1 MGCSDGDFNGID
13 GTQSNNISSDATAS
27 GTDSLTNV
35 TAYDNSPACPGPG
48 SDCAIFQ
55 SIDTGT
61 ENLHLRTDADNDALN
76 AGADLSANFTDD
88 IDGDTRPVGANLWDI
103 GADENMQFVTA
114 AVSGTITASTTE
126 SDIVSGG
133 KTIIITLTND
143 TWDADIGQDNA
154 QTTALINGLDSD
166 AGETNGWDAE
176 VLDPVTGLDYTD
188 VTRTSATV
196 VTITLPAFA
205 DYNIT
210 ADETITATVP
220 ASALVTST
228 SAVVAAP
235 TFDVTFDPEITVGS
249 SGTQVLTMA
258 IPSDNQYLG
267 GAFTMIRSAGSA
279 NVSEI
284 VLSEISSV
292 DANSDL
298 SDVRLYYETAGT
310 CTYDGDENL
319 LGAGSFDSSEQA
331 TISGFVSATLTYDSS
346 DSQQDHAR
354 SMVTD
359 TSGNIYVAG
368 FEQTT
373 ANGYDWVIRKYGANG
388 DLCDGSG
395 SCAGWGDSD
404 SGQIT
409 HNSGGSRND
418 KAHAIA
424 IDSTNAIYVAGYIG
438 TVSNGD
444 DWAIRKYDAS
454 GDLDTTWGTSDGD
467 GIDGQVSWNS
477 TGTDM
482 DIAYAIAID
491 STKAIYVGGLQF
503 SGGATDW
510 AIHKYG
516 PDGDLCDSSGTCNE
530 GWGGGGGIVTYGPGT
545 GATVHAIAI
554 DSDKAIYVAGYQGTN
569 GYDWAIRK
577 YGSDGDLCDGSGTC
591 SEGWGGGDGTIT
603 YDSGGSNWDWAY
615 AITIDSDKNIYV
627 AGYADNGANGDDWLV
642 QKYGSDGDLCD
653 SSGTCNE
660 GWGGGDGMVFS
671 ESLNTDMAKAIS
683 IDTDRN
689 IYVAGYIYTGASN
702 DDWQIRKY
710 DPAGVLCDGGSS
722 CAAWGDSG
730 SGKITEAGVGP
741 VDEIMA
747 IAIDDARNIVVAGYQ
762 GSNAGDWAIKKYD
775 PDGAAASNVISVGT
789 SQVCLYV
796 LLDVDMSTPRP
807 PTEATWILKSPIP
820 HQMCTWMPAA
830 SSRPRPWRFPA
841 APN

>member
-1 MGCSDGDFNGID
+1 MTRFGDAYYRIEWLEFTNFDDSNDFALDIDANNIVVANLLFYDYDGGTAGGAIRSSSGTNQTARNCIIYHGQGYGIRIGGGTLSVENCTIYDITGSTGWGVRRESGSASVQNTSDFNGID

-444 DWAIRKYDAS
+444 DWAIQR
-454 GDLDTTWGTSDGD
+454 
-467 GIDGQVSWNS
+467 
-477 TGTDM
+477 
-482 DIAYAIAID
+482 
-491 STKAIYVGGLQF
+491 
-503 SGGATDW
+503 
-510 AIHKYG
+510 
-516 PDGDLCDSSGTCNE
+516 
-530 GWGGGGGIVTYGPGT
+530 
-545 GATVHAIAI
+545 
-554 DSDKAIYVAGYQGTN
+554 
-569 GYDWAIRK
+569 R
-577 YGSDGDLCDGSGTC
+577 
-591 SEGWGGGDGTIT
+591 
-603 YDSGGSNWDWAY
+603 
-615 AITIDSDKNIYV
+615 
-627 AGYADNGANGDDWLV
+627 
-642 QKYGSDGDLCD
+642 
-653 SSGTCNE
+653 
-660 GWGGGDGMVFS
+660 
-671 ESLNTDMAKAIS
+671 
-683 IDTDRN
+683 
-689 IYVAGYIYTGASN
+689 
-702 DDWQIRKY
+702 
-710 DPAGVLCDGGSS
+710 
-722 CAAWGDSG
+722 
-730 SGKITEAGVGP
+730 
-741 VDEIMA
+741 
-747 IAIDDARNIVVAGYQ
+747 
-762 GSNAGDWAIKKYD
+762 
-775 PDGAAASNVISVGT
+775 
-789 SQVCLYV
+789 
-796 LLDVDMSTPRP
+796 
-807 PTEATWILKSPIP
+807 
-820 HQMCTWMPAA
+820 
-830 SSRPRPWRFPA
+830 
-841 APN
+841 